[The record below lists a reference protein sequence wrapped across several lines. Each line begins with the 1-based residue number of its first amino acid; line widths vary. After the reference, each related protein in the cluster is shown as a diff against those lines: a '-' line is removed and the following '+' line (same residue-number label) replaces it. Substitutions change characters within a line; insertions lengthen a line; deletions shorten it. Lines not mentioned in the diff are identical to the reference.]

1 MLGGR
6 ERGEKGYKWEE
17 RGRGEGLQMRKV
29 GGTEVL
35 PMGRKGNERRVKYV
49 SGAKRK
55 GLQMGRWEVK
65 EGKSG
70 WR

>member
-1 MLGGR
+1 
-6 ERGEKGYKWEE
+6 
-17 RGRGEGLQMRKV
+17 MRKV